1 MIKLKVKLVIIYLKK
16 YFFTIVFSIFII
28 SLLAFSQNNIQAA
41 KSGLLLWSE
50 AVIPS
55 LLPFFIASN
64 LLCKT
69 NIISICGKYLG
80 KLMRPLFNL
89 PGESAIALLIGIISG
104 YPVGAKI
111 VCELLDN
118 NSITKEEAERLT
130 AFCNNSGP
138 LFIVGTVGISL
149 FSNKSIGILLLV
161 THILASISVGIIYK
175 YWSPNTLNKKN
186 KNVIASTTKY
196 NFNTQNITF
205 RNLGETI
212 GSSIISSINSILLV
226 GGFIV
231 LFSVV
236 LSILKSANIFSYL
249 VKFDM
254 LLNLPIGF
262 FESIF
267 SGILELT
274 NGLKALSILNFNN
287 ENFKIIMSAFLL
299 GLGGI
304 SVLLQVFSIISQKK
318 LSIKTYL
325 IGKILQAIL
334 ASLYTSIYLIFIL

>member
-1 MIKLKVKLVIIYLKK
+1 
-16 YFFTIVFSIFII
+16 
-28 SLLAFSQNNIQAA
+28 
-41 KSGLLLWSE
+41 
-50 AVIPS
+50 
-55 LLPFFIASN
+55 
-64 LLCKT
+64 
-69 NIISICGKYLG
+69 
-80 KLMRPLFNL
+80 MRPLFNL

-118 NSITKEEAERLT
+118 NAITKEEAERLT

-149 FSNKSIGILLLV
+149 FLNKSIGILLLV

-186 KNVIASTTKY
+186 KNILTSATKY

-236 LSILKSANIFSYL
+236 LSILKSANIFNYL

-254 LLNLPIGF
+254 LLNVPTGF

-274 NGLKALSILNFNN
+274 NGLKTLSILNFNN

-299 GLGGI
+299 GFGGI

-318 LSIKTYL
+318 LSIKPYL